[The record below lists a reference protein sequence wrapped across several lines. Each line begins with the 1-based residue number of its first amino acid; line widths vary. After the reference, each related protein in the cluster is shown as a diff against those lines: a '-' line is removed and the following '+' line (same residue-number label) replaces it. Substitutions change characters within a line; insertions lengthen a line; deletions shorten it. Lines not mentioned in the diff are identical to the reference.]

1 MKLDHLCNGLD
12 VADDEQAI
20 NIFRSIRWANGVYCP
35 KCRSFEIIMAGGGR
49 NGKFN
54 RYICKDCN
62 ANFNDLTG
70 TIFHN
75 SKMSLGEI
83 FFALLNLN
91 NKTVKHLSKELS
103 CSKQSIHRLS
113 KKLEKEVSIQTKR
126 KQNI

>member
-1 MKLDHLCNGLD
+1 MKLDHLCNVLD

-83 FFALLNLN
+83 FFALLTFN
-91 NKTVKHLSKELS
+91 NKSVKQLSEELI
-103 CSKQSIHRLS
+103 CSRQTIHRLL
-113 KKLEKEVSIQTKR
+113 KKFDKEVNTQAKR
-126 KQNI
+126 KQNL

>member
-1 MKLDHLCNGLD
+1 MKLDHLCYGLD

-20 NIFRSIRWANGVYCP
+20 EFFRCIRWANGVYCP
-35 KCRSFEIIMAGGGR
+35 KCRSFEIIMAGGGG

-54 RYICKDCN
+54 RYICKDCKT
-62 ANFNDLTG
+62 NFNDLTG
-70 TIFHN
+70 TMFHN